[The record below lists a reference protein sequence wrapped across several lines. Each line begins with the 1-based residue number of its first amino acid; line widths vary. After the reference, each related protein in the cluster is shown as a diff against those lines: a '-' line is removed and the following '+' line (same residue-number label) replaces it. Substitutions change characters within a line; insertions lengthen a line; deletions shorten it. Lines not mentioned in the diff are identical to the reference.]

1 MTCSLCFGLATFRGM
16 FSQFVKLCEIR
27 RDKFTAFSDLT
38 KIVTLSASRKT
49 VEIRSNT
56 AIDYI
61 RIC

>member
-1 MTCSLCFGLATFRGM
+1 MTCSLCFALANFKGM
-16 FSQFVKLCEIR
+16 FSWFVKLCEIW
-27 RDKFTAFSDLT
+27 RDKFTAFRELT